1 MPCAWCYLLGRSGIY
16 VREDRR
22 IKAPVWIHHGRCV
35 LILRGARLRHAC
47 RILVRTIHVVTGAL
61 LIACAWV
68 VLYFSDQ
75 LEMWFPDS
83 MPDMMLFGG
92 FLYGAG
98 IAFLLL

>member
-1 MPCAWCYLLGRSGIY
+1 M
-16 VREDRR
+16 
-22 IKAPVWIHHGRCV
+22 
-35 LILRGARLRHAC
+35 
-47 RILVRTIHVVTGAL
+47 RTIHVVTGAL